1 MINLAKTPGNVDFQ
15 SKYYKQDSSS
25 SGSGAVKS
33 LENRF
38 ESVSETESPTSPSH
52 KEKNNVSHHQNVS
65 FITLDHYFILIFIA
79 EKFFCPEK

>member
-25 SGSGAVKS
+25 SGSAAVKS

-38 ESVSETESPTSPSH
+38 ESVSETDSPPSPSH
-52 KEKNNVSHHQNVS
+52 KEKNDVSHYQNVS
-65 FITLDHYFILIFIA
+65 FSLWDISFILILIA
-79 EKFFCPEK
+79 ETFFCSGK